1 MVWFIA
7 SLAGLQKVIVQLS
20 HVGCHFSI
28 PPSKMNAA
36 KWQSEHGQLGIGTNS
51 WTACQASIPQNN
63 LVKFNV
69 PIIVD
74 KKWLGTGN
82 ADRK

>member
-36 KWQSEHGQLGIGTNS
+36 KWQSEHGQLGFNCQRTPYVLEQTVGLHVK
-51 WTACQASIPQNN
+51 QASHRTT
-63 LVKFNV
+63 
-69 PIIVD
+69 
-74 KKWLGTGN
+74 W
-82 ADRK
+82 